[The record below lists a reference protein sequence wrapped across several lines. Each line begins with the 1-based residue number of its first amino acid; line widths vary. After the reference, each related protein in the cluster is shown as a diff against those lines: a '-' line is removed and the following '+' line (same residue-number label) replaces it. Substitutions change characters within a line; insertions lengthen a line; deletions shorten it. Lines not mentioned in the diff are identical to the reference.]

1 VKTTVDMYSAV
12 YGELDGEN
20 NYQYATA
27 FFRVYRNLDG
37 NYLTDAQKSSLSALR
52 KKYMT
57 VMYSDGTTV
66 DYSGGSK
73 YFLYAAEVP
82 DTSAN
87 LASYTSDS
95 ATSPFFK

>member
-1 VKTTVDMYSAV
+1 MNEDEPEPGGAR
-12 YGELDGEN
+12 G
-20 NYQYATA
+20 QR
-27 FFRVYRNLDG
+27 FFE
-37 NYLTDAQKSSLSALR
+37 DAQKTALAGLR

-57 VMYSDGTTV
+57 VTYSDGTTV

-82 DTSAN
+82 ESSAD

-95 ATSPFFK
+95 ATNSFFR